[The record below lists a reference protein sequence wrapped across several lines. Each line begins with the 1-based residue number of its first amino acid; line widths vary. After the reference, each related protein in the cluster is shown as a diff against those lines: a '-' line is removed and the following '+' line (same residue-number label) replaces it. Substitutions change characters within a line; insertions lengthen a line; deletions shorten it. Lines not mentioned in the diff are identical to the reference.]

1 MRLPEKGKV
10 LKKEKFKVTG
20 MSCSACSSRVEKVTG
35 KLDGVKTVSVNL
47 LTGTMQVEFDETV
60 TDEEKIVTAV
70 EGAGYGAY
78 PDEARGGYGEQ
89 PGGGNQ
95 CGEAC
100 ATAKGAAARGDG
112 AGGAGGSASKDA
124 LDETAQMKKRLIW
137 SVVLLIPLMT
147 VSMGPMLLGNHH
159 NTENPLTMI
168 MIQVLFL
175 IPIVFLNRKFFVKG
189 LPALVRGGAN
199 MDSLIAVGSG
209 AAIVYGV
216 FALFRIAHGYETGDM
231 ALVHKYSADIYFE
244 SAAMIL
250 TLITVGK
257 YMEARSKGKTSQA
270 IEKLM
275 NLAPKTA
282 TVERDGQEI
291 EIETWQLA
299 PGDILVIRPGESI
312 AAESNAMVAMDGSIS
327 LKGETRGGFFKS
339 LARKFLNDENF
350 FQQSFVADDEPGSV
364 LLAPNLPGDV
374 VVLDVGERQYMLSD
388 GAFLAATDGVELE
401 TKTQSLGRALL
412 GNSGGLFLMATQGH
426 GQIALSGFGSIQAVD
441 VKPGQKLIV
450 DNGHLVAWD
459 RELDYELSINTARSG
474 LLGKVLHS
482 QLSGEGIVLKF
493 KGEGKVWVCSRNKGG
508 FLTWIFSQM
517 PQEKAVSNG

>member
-1 MRLPEKGKV
+1 
-10 LKKEKFKVTG
+10 
-20 MSCSACSSRVEKVTG
+20 
-35 KLDGVKTVSVNL
+35 
-47 LTGTMQVEFDETV
+47 
-60 TDEEKIVTAV
+60 
-70 EGAGYGAY
+70 
-78 PDEARGGYGEQ
+78 
-89 PGGGNQ
+89 
-95 CGEAC
+95 
-100 ATAKGAAARGDG
+100 
-112 AGGAGGSASKDA
+112 
-124 LDETAQMKKRLIW
+124 
-137 SVVLLIPLMT
+137 
-147 VSMGPMLLGNHH
+147 
-159 NTENPLTMI
+159 
-168 MIQVLFL
+168 
-175 IPIVFLNRKFFVKG
+175 
-189 LPALVRGGAN
+189 
-199 MDSLIAVGSG
+199 
-209 AAIVYGV
+209 
-216 FALFRIAHGYETGDM
+216 
-231 ALVHKYSADIYFE
+231 
-244 SAAMIL
+244 
-250 TLITVGK
+250 
-257 YMEARSKGKTSQA
+257 
-270 IEKLM
+270 
-275 NLAPKTA
+275 
-282 TVERDGQEI
+282 
-291 EIETWQLA
+291 
-299 PGDILVIRPGESI
+299 
-312 AAESNAMVAMDGSIS
+312 MVAMDGSIS

-450 DNGHLVAWD
+450 DNGHLVTWD

>member
-1 MRLPEKGKV
+1 MPHLFPILSNRFPW
-10 LKKEKFKVTG
+10 
-20 MSCSACSSRVEKVTG
+20 
-35 KLDGVKTVSVNL
+35 
-47 LTGTMQVEFDETV
+47 
-60 TDEEKIVTAV
+60 
-70 EGAGYGAY
+70 
-78 PDEARGGYGEQ
+78 P
-89 PGGGNQ
+89 
-95 CGEAC
+95 
-100 ATAKGAAARGDG
+100 
-112 AGGAGGSASKDA
+112 ASKYFPA
-124 LDETAQMKKRLIW
+124 
-137 SVVLLIPLMT
+137 SIP
-147 VSMGPMLLGNHH
+147 SFAFRS
-159 NTENPLTMI
+159 NP
-168 MIQVLFL
+168 
-175 IPIVFLNRKFFVKG
+175 
-189 LPALVRGGAN
+189 VRASPPN
-199 MDSLIAVGSG
+199 PTPWW
-209 AAIVYGV
+209 
-216 FALFRIAHGYETGDM
+216 RWT
-231 ALVHKYSADIYFE
+231 
-244 SAAMIL
+244 
-250 TLITVGK
+250 
-257 YMEARSKGKTSQA
+257 ARSRSRA
-270 IEKLM
+270 
-275 NLAPKTA
+275 NP
-282 TVERDGQEI
+282 R
-291 EIETWQLA
+291 
-299 PGDILVIRPGESI
+299 
-312 AAESNAMVAMDGSIS
+312 
-327 LKGETRGGFFKS
+327 GFFKS

-450 DNGHLVAWD
+450 DNGHLVTWD

>member
-1 MRLPEKGKV
+1 MARFEV
-10 LKKEKFKVTG
+10 L
-20 MSCSACSSRVEKVTG
+20 SSI
-35 KLDGVKTVSVNL
+35 DPL
-47 LTGTMQVEFDETV
+47 LR
-60 TDEEKIVTAV
+60 I
-70 EGAGYGAY
+70 
-78 PDEARGGYGEQ
+78 
-89 PGGGNQ
+89 
-95 CGEAC
+95 
-100 ATAKGAAARGDG
+100 
-112 AGGAGGSASKDA
+112 
-124 LDETAQMKKRLIW
+124 
-137 SVVLLIPLMT
+137 
-147 VSMGPMLLGNHH
+147 
-159 NTENPLTMI
+159 
-168 MIQVLFL
+168 
-175 IPIVFLNRKFFVKG
+175 
-189 LPALVRGGAN
+189 
-199 MDSLIAVGSG
+199 SL
-209 AAIVYGV
+209 
-216 FALFRIAHGYETGDM
+216 E
-231 ALVHKYSADIYFE
+231 
-244 SAAMIL
+244 
-250 TLITVGK
+250 
-257 YMEARSKGKTSQA
+257 
-270 IEKLM
+270 
-275 NLAPKTA
+275 
-282 TVERDGQEI
+282 
-291 EIETWQLA
+291 
-299 PGDILVIRPGESI
+299 PGESV

-388 GAFLAATDGVELE
+388 GAFLAATNGVELE